1 MGPQGPQGEP
11 GVVDYAEVDRII
23 HSYRFGRYA
32 DYMAA
37 ASALDIDLPQERGH
51 RLSVTGARIGGVSTG
66 VGIGYAWM
74 DKGGTALKVGYARAG
89 SESMVKLGV
98 SFEFGDERG
107 QVAVYEAPKNDN
119 YDMLLARVNELEQR
133 LAAIPQDDEVA
144 VYAAQRI
151 EAHEVVSGAEH
162 SDLATRLDELE
173 QQRKRDAARAARIAR
188 EQAEYEAEQRQFAQ
202 EALTDLEKYK

>member
-1 MGPQGPQGEP
+1 
-11 GVVDYAEVDRII
+11 
-23 HSYRFGRYA
+23 
-32 DYMAA
+32 
-37 ASALDIDLPQERGH
+37 
-51 RLSVTGARIGGVSTG
+51 
-66 VGIGYAWM
+66 
-74 DKGGTALKVGYARAG
+74 
-89 SESMVKLGV
+89 
-98 SFEFGDERG
+98 
-107 QVAVYEAPKNDN
+107 
-119 YDMLLARVNELEQR
+119 MLLARVNELEQR

-144 VYAAQRI
+144 VYAAERI

>member
-1 MGPQGPQGEP
+1 
-11 GVVDYAEVDRII
+11 VDYTRVTKLIDESY
-23 HSYRFGRYA
+23 SYRFGRFT

-37 ASALDIDLPQERGH
+37 SAALDIDLPQDRGH
-51 RLSVTGARIGGVSTG
+51 RLTATGTRVDGRSG
-66 VGIGYAWM
+66 VGFGYAYM
-74 DKGGTALKVGYARAG
+74 NEDGVAMKAGIARAG
-89 SESMVKLGV
+89 DENIVKVGV
-98 SFEFGDERG
+98 SFEFGNRKE
-107 QVAVYEAPKNDN
+107 VAVYEAPKNDN

-144 VYAAQRI
+144 VYAAERI